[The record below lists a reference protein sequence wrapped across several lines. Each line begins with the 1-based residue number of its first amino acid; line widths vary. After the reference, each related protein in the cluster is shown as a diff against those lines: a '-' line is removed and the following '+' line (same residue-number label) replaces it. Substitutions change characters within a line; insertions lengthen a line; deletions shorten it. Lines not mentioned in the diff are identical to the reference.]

1 MERNMAEAGTTLL
14 AFLREAWTALGG
26 ALLAFAIL
34 AMLAQVLKVSSAG
47 VLGANLWV
55 WEAVS
60 AVIAVLA
67 LGLFGF
73 LGVPQIIQGVEA
85 AIPSRAGCGPISEL
99 GGLSAAIIGGLA
111 GLRMLKAVLTAVLS
125 ASLGGQAAMSEALIE
140 SAEAVFGMLLAAVA
154 VPAAAW
160 FLGAC

>member
-1 MERNMAEAGTTLL
+1 MAEAGVTLL
-14 AFLREAWTALGG
+14 AFLREAWTALAG

-85 AIPSRAGCGPISEL
+85 AIPSGAGCGPISEL

-111 GLRMLKAVLTAVLS
+111 GIT
-125 ASLGGQAAMSEALIE
+125 
-140 SAEAVFGMLLAAVA
+140 
-154 VPAAAW
+154 W
-160 FLGAC
+160 FLGDGANWHLLMVCMHLYYLTTVEEPH